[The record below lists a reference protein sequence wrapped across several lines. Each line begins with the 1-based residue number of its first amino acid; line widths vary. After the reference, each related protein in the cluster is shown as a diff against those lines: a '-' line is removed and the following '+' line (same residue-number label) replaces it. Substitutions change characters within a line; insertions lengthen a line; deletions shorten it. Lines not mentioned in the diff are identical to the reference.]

1 MREFQYDGNTY
12 QYYYGVEFNPKQIKE
27 MKPYL
32 NSGIIDM
39 GAAFDIET
47 TSFYSEKYKKAIATM
62 WHWQFGLDDVTYTGR
77 TWREF
82 LSFMEKINALAEKA
96 GATLLVL
103 VQNFSFEFQFIK
115 GLFDWNI
122 NEDGYMD
129 IFAKS
134 DREILYAR
142 WKNIEFRDTL
152 ALTGMGLAKYQKN
165 YGTKVGKLSGDL
177 DYSLKR
183 HYMTRILDSEM
194 AYNINDVQVL
204 TSFFHVYLKRAFLD
218 QKEKIPLTSTGIVR
232 GCIKNEFYKLSKAEQ
247 REYRR
252 LMRKCMPSR
261 DLYLLMREF
270 GFRGGLVHSNT
281 SLCNDLIDE
290 SLRGRDLKS
299 AHPTKMLRNLMPYK
313 YTRKNKNAFKLILEQ
328 AETHENYG
336 FMGVFKFYNIRTK
349 GWHCLESKNK
359 VMESHNAIYENGR
372 LASAVDKNKDT
383 PGFIKVCISDI
394 DWKCYNIIYEWEKV
408 ECELLYE
415 CDKRPLPDFIRHE
428 ICKYFVEKETCPDGS
443 VERNNAKKK
452 VNGIFGMFATGLVEQ
467 ELNFNPKD
475 KKFYNTGKFKSYD
488 ELTKNLLVIP
498 QWSLETAAL
507 TRLDICR
514 ALEVVGMDA
523 AYYDTDSVKY
533 LHYEKY
539 EAFFEEYNKKCIEA
553 NHKMN
558 TYEYD
563 KKYFEHL
570 GCFEYEYD
578 TDQGGF
584 KTLGA
589 KRYIYKIDGEPH
601 VTVAGMKK
609 GSLENYCEKNGLDIF
624 EVFQDKLILT
634 AADSKKTT
642 TTYTDD
648 PVDDILEDYDG
659 NVCPIHEESCVAIIN
674 IPFKMKVDM
683 EFLRQIVERKREREN
698 MIYKGVL

>member
-1 MREFQYDGNTY
+1 MQTFEYDGNTY
-12 QYYYGVEFNPKQIKE
+12 SYYYGVEFNPKQIKE
-27 MKPYL
+27 MKPVG

-62 WHWQFGLDDVTYTGR
+62 WHWQFGLDGNTYTGR

-82 LSFMEKINALAEKA
+82 LSFMEKVNALAEKA

-152 ALTGMGLAKYQKN
+152 ALTGMGLGRYQKN
-165 YGTKVGKLSGDL
+165 YKTSVGKLSGDL

-183 HYMTRILDSEM
+183 HYMTRITDAEM

-204 TSFFHVYLKRAFLD
+204 TSFFHVYLKKAFLEN
-218 QKEKIPLTSTGIVR
+218 KEQIPLTSTGIVR
-232 GCIKNEFYKLSKAEQ
+232 GCIKKEFYKLSKADQ

-261 DLYLLMREF
+261 ALYLLMREF

-281 SLCNDLIDE
+281 SRCNDLIE
-290 SLRGRDLKS
+290 ERMRGRDLKS
-299 AHPTKMLRNLMPYK
+299 AHPTNMLKNLMPYQFK
-313 YTRKNKNAFKLILEQ
+313 RKNKNAWKLILDQ
-328 AETHENYG
+328 AENNEHYG
-336 FMGVFKFYNIRTK
+336 FMGVFKFYNIRAK

-372 LASAVDKNKDT
+372 LASAVTKDKDN
-383 PGFIKVCISDI
+383 PGFIKVFICDV
-394 DWKCYNIIYEWEKV
+394 DWECYNLIYEWDSV
-408 ECELLYE
+408 ECELIYE
-415 CDKRPLPDFIRHE
+415 CEKRMLPDFIRHE

-443 VERNNAKKK
+443 PERNNAKRK

-467 ELNFNPKD
+467 ELNYNPLD

-498 QWSLETAAL
+498 QWSIYTAAL
-507 TRLDICR
+507 TRLAICK
-514 ALEVVGMDA
+514 ALNAVGMDA
-523 AYYDTDSVKY
+523 VYYDTDSVKY
-533 LHYEKY
+533 LNHEKY
-539 EAFFEEYNKKCIEA
+539 EDFFEAYNTEQIKG
-553 NHKMN
+553 NLSMN

-563 KKYFEHL
+563 KQYFTHL
-570 GCFEYEYD
+570 GCFEFEYD
-578 TDQGGF
+578 TDPAGF

-589 KRYIYKIDGEPH
+589 KRYIYKIDGKPH

-609 GSLENYCEKNGLDIF
+609 GSLEEYCEKNNLDIF

-642 TTYTDD
+642 TTYTDE
-648 PVDDILEDYDG
+648 PVDDILKDYDG
-659 NVCPIHEESCVAIIN
+659 NICPIHEESCVAIIN